1 LIDDVDAAELEL
13 RLGADHARDEF
24 RRVEPGWAGAV
35 LQQALARTDL
45 LLQPVAPGFA
55 PLRALALARIR
66 SLPVSTLELVNGP
79 PVSSTPDV
87 SPDRREAIIAEFA
100 RSPEA
105 AELSSVDSFATT
117 HLIGQLLEF
126 AARIDPGDLLRVS
139 PGRVEAF
146 LFDWLPA
153 ALRPV
158 AAQPLPSD
166 VAAVVRAWS
175 AWASR
180 QGGTPLLTRDA
191 LSRAVEEILGEY
203 LALAPLER
211 VSGR

>member
-1 LIDDVDAAELEL
+1 
-13 RLGADHARDEF
+13 
-24 RRVEPGWAGAV
+24 
-35 LQQALARTDL
+35 
-45 LLQPVAPGFA
+45 
-55 PLRALALARIR
+55 LALARIR

-87 SPDRREAIIAEFA
+87 SSDRREAIIAEFA

-105 AELSSVDSFATT
+105 ADLSSVDSFATT

-153 ALRPV
+153 ALRP
-158 AAQPLPSD
+158 AAAPPLPSPD

-191 LSRAVEEILGEY
+191 LSRAVEEILGEFV
-203 LALAPLER
+203 ALAPLER
-211 VSGR
+211 VASG